1 MTTKKIC
8 IISVSL
14 AKGGLER
21 SCANLSI
28 LLSNSGYDVH
38 LVTLNDEID
47 YDYKGQLFN
56 LGCFKTESDTL
67 IKRLLRFKRLRR
79 YFKQHKFDY
88 ILDNRIGNQLV
99 RELYYMFYI
108 YGLRSRVVYVQHSGK
123 LQTHFP
129 NKSLL
134 TPLLL
139 SYAHAFVG
147 VSKGITCKFNAT
159 YNSKKCQTI
168 YNYKND
174 IAPTEDVYSYPDKY
188 ILFLGRLDEQT
199 KNLSLL
205 LEAYKLS
212 VLPSVG
218 VHLLIMGDGPD
229 KALIK
234 EKVSALALNSTVVFK
249 PFSSSVYSAL
259 SKAFFSVLT
268 SRHEGFPMTLVESL
282 SVGTPV
288 VAVDCDTGPREI
300 IQHEKNGLLVDNHNP
315 KAFSDAL
322 NIMFS
327 DEKLYQQCK
336 LNAQESI
343 AYLNKDK
350 VLEQWKAIL
359 K

>member
-28 LLSNSGYDVH
+28 LLSDNGYDVH
-38 LVTLNDEID
+38 LVTLNDDID

-56 LGCFKTESDTL
+56 LGVFKTEDDSP

-79 YFKQHKFDY
+79 YFKQHNFDY
-88 ILDNRIGNQLV
+88 IIDNRIGNKLG

-108 YGLRSRVVYVQHSGK
+108 YGLRSRVIYVQHSSR
-123 LQTHFP
+123 LQSHFP
-129 NKSLL
+129 DKSLL
-134 TPLLL
+134 TSLLIK
-139 SYAHAFVG
+139 YAQAFVG
-147 VSKGITCKFNAT
+147 VSMGISQKFNST
-159 YNSKKCQTI
+159 YNTQKCCNI

-174 IAPTEDVYSYPDKY
+174 IVPTADDYSYPEKY

-199 KNLSLL
+199 KNLTLL
-205 LEAYKLS
+205 LEAYKMS
-212 VLPSVG
+212 VLPSLG
-218 VHLLIMGDGPD
+218 VPLIIMGDGPD

-234 EKVSALALNSTVVFK
+234 EKVSALALNSKVVFK
-249 PFSSSVYSAL
+249 SFSSSVYSAL
-259 SKAFFSVLT
+259 SKAFFLVLT

-288 VAVDCDTGPREI
+288 VAVDCDSGPREI
-300 IQHEKNGLLVDNHNP
+300 IQHGKNGLLVENHNP
-315 KAFSDAL
+315 KAFSEVMSL
-322 NIMFS
+322 MFS
-327 DEKLYQQCK
+327 DEKLYQKCK
-336 LNAQESI
+336 LNAKKSI
-343 AYLNKDK
+343 AYLAKDK
-350 VLEQWKAIL
+350 VVEQWKAIL